1 MRNART
7 LWTASLLLCC
17 ALGATCASECH
28 GAFDLYF
35 VLDNPGMRLS
45 FIVFSG
51 RSELILPLTNDKYAI
66 EKGLKQLSAVTAVG
80 DSYMHA
86 GIKDASDQI
95 KEQQSK
101 GQQASSVIV
110 TLTDGELVDELFN
123 YAKRA
128 ADAARECG
136 ASVYAVGVK
145 DFDYAQLAGIADGQ
159 DYVFP
164 VAGGFEALRDIID
177 SILKKSCTEI
187 LSVDPSSVCVGQKFE
202 ATVWGNGFRRG
213 GNVAKTVRCSFSFN
227 RSYHVVAPRTIKDNY
242 LLCPGPVVNEV
253 GTTVYLQ
260 ISINEGVSFISSS
273 IHISIVNC
281 TRSLIPLII
290 FLVLLLLAALV
301 LFWWFWPLCCTIV
314 VKDPPRPPPP
324 APKQEEIP
332 DPEPKKKWP
341 TVDASYYGGGGV
353 GGIKPMEVRWGGK
366 GSTEEGAKL
375 AKAKN
380 AVVSMPP
387 EEEDLV
393 MNTPRAPPAAPAPP
407 QTHWYTPI
415 KTRMDVLWAL
425 LRRQYDRVSI
435 MRPQGGEKGRCMNL
449 RRT

>member
-1 MRNART
+1 MRNVKT
-7 LWTASLLLCC
+7 LWAALLLCC
-17 ALGATCASECH
+17 AIRTTCASECH

-35 VLDNPGMRLS
+35 VLDKSGSVAGHWNEIYMFVEELAKKFVSPGMRLS

-51 RSELILPLTNDKYAI
+51 RSELILPLTNDKSAI
-66 EKGLKQLSAVTAVG
+66 EKGLKELSAVSAVG

-86 GIKDASDQI
+86 GINQASDQI
-95 KEQQSK
+95 KEQQNK
-101 GQQASSVIV
+101 GRQASSVIV

-164 VAGGFEALRDIID
+164 VAGGFKALRDIID

-202 ATVWGNGFRRG
+202 ATVWGNGFKRG
-213 GNVAKTVRCSFSFN
+213 ENVAKAIRCSFSFN
-227 RSYHVVAPRTIKDNY
+227 RSYHVVVPRIINGNY
-242 LLCPGPVVNEV
+242 LLCPGPVINEI

-273 IHISIVNC
+273 INISIISCVVNE
-281 TRSLIPLII
+281 
-290 FLVLLLLAALV
+290 
-301 LFWWFWPLCCTIV
+301 
-314 VKDPPRPPPP
+314 PPRPPP

-341 TVDASYYGGGGV
+341 TVNASYYGGGGV
-353 GGIKPMEVRWGGK
+353 GGIKQMEVRWGDK

-387 EEEDLV
+387 EEEALH
-393 MNTPRAPPAAPAPP
+393 MNAPRYPPTAPVQP

-435 MRPQGGEKGRCMNL
+435 MRPHPGERGRCMNL